1 MMKLFKPLILS
12 IILISCT
19 NNFDNSELR
28 PYPIKSRFVKSIDAK
43 PRKLSRKI
51 GREFI
56 LLSGKDTLS
65 LSFKY
70 DKAKKQNYV
79 VWDNDTVLSC
89 KVFKYKKLW
98 FLQTKQSDGK
108 YWLSAFKKE
117 GDLLYGLRKR
127 KNQMFMLDT
136 LIENL
141 GVIDFEKVDDKYH
154 ISSDLKELYPHYLK
168 HLESYIPDTI
178 IFELDAIRRN
188 SSGGLIEEES
198 KIIVSP
204 NPSDGPL
211 HIQNI
216 PLDIMTLKVFDL
228 IGKLID

>member
-1 MMKLFKPLILS
+1 
-12 IILISCT
+12 
-19 NNFDNSELR
+19 
-28 PYPIKSRFVKSIDAK
+28 
-43 PRKLSRKI
+43 
-51 GREFI
+51 
-56 LLSGKDTLS
+56 
-65 LSFKY
+65 
-70 DKAKKQNYV
+70 
-79 VWDNDTVLSC
+79 
-89 KVFKYKKLW
+89 
-98 FLQTKQSDGK
+98 
-108 YWLSAFKKE
+108 
-117 GDLLYGLRKR
+117 
-127 KNQMFMLDT
+127 MFMLDT

-228 IGKLID
+228 IGKLIDQREVINASMDLSLNVSKGLYILEFSNEEKVHTNKVLIQ